1 MYYYGIWHYCA
12 RGLINAVNKSTAN
25 KNNHNGWM
33 FLFGTCKA
41 PPGSEYEYAL
51 KNIPKHMLI

>member
-1 MYYYGIWHYCA
+1 MVFGIIVLEA
-12 RGLINAVNKSTAN
+12 LLMLPTKTTAN

-51 KNIPKHMLI
+51 